1 MFYWEFSKNFQNS
14 FSTEHMRT
22 AASGYFFFLCVY
34 ESPPSG
40 ENGVREAVLK
50 IFGKFPVKHPW
61 FSPFSEGLRIKS
73 FSFTKIG
80 LRRGCFL
87 VNFSKKFGLYFLQNS
102 SGRMLLNNKIELI
115 VF

>member
-61 FSPFSEGLRIKS
+61 FSPI
-73 FSFTKIG
+73 
-80 LRRGCFL
+80 
-87 VNFSKKFGLYFLQNS
+87 FGRFKDKVLQ
-102 SGRMLLNNKIELI
+102 
-115 VF
+115 FY